1 MTKKTKVIDMKWM
14 AFGRK
19 MFLVKELWFTMHLI
33 LFMVTHFANVD
44 GCSIAVFDNLKMVLS
59 VCVSL
64 SLSII
69 YIIYIMCVCVCVH
82 SIQVLAACAVMTLG
96 MGIYMIVRQV

>member
-1 MTKKTKVIDMKWM
+1 MKWM

-44 GCSIAVFDNLKMVLS
+44 GCSIAVFDNLKMVLTL
-59 VCVSL
+59 SL
-64 SLSII
+64 SL
-69 YIIYIMCVCVCVH
+69 YIIYNVCV
-82 SIQVLAACAVMTLG
+82 
-96 MGIYMIVRQV
+96 